1 MNKSE
6 IPLDN
11 QNGFSFLFGS
21 YLINISEFFKTFS
34 SFKVQDINEKGNISY
49 EPLRVIYGTP
59 TAAFRKI
66 QLKQENKVSDLPIF
80 NFWCADFERLVSRE
94 NPFCRANLKGKFIKE
109 GKSPYNQNTTYVG
122 VTNDPQSWDLSLQ
135 CSLWTSTYKTRDDF
149 MAKILMSF
157 KGGTLYLPWLPDPLD
172 TDDVYWQEVR
182 MDMNFSDETEVEGL
196 DEKDPRAI
204 IRTTFNLKTTVT
216 LPYFIF
222 WIPAI
227 KSIQINDETFVT
239 NSFQRMDVVTE
250 PGIDPLEFVINPVSL
265 TF

>member
-1 MNKSE
+1 MFGAGVASIVPHE
-6 IPLDN
+6 PHILLQIDQAIESGLIPAKPIILFRRHPMDALDRWISTL
-11 QNGFSFLFGS
+11 QQTKHTITDDAWQDKDKVKYF
-21 YLINISEFFKTFS
+21 NIRR
-34 SFKVQDINEKGNISY
+34 Y
-49 EPLRVIYGTP
+49 
-59 TAAFRKI
+59 
-66 QLKQENKVSDLPIF
+66 
-80 NFWCADFERLVSRE
+80 DFERLVSRE

-149 MAKILMSF
+149 MAKILISF

-250 PGIDPLEFVINPVSL
+250 PGIDPLQFVINPVSL